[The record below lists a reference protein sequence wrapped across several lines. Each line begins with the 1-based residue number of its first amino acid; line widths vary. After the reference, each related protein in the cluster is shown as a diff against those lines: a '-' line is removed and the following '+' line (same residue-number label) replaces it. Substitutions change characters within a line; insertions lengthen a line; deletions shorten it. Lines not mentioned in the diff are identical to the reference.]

1 MGVPLTLAISEY
13 EHVRDLATGAV
24 KPDGIDLKTITLPV
38 EEIFRRF
45 LREGEWDA
53 AEMSMG
59 MYAAMRAQGD
69 TSLGAI
75 PVFPSRMFRQSAIY
89 VREGGP
95 VRRPEALAGRRV
107 GLPQWSQTTMIYV
120 RGWLSDDLGI
130 GLRDIRWIQ
139 AGVDS
144 PGQREPVSVR
154 VPEGVELTAV
164 AGRSLSELL
173 LAGEI
178 DALISSHP
186 PAAVRQGR
194 IVRLIED
201 SAAYEADYHAR
212 TGLFPIMHLVCLRE
226 AVLRGLPELAAALL
240 AAFESAKAA
249 ALHRLTEINT
259 SRLPVPWLAELI
271 GRHRDEF
278 FGGGTYWPYGVAA
291 NRRTLETFLRWCHEQ
306 GVCARRLSADE
317 LFPPA
322 LHDS

>member
-1 MGVPLTLAISEY
+1 MAIPLTLAISEY
-13 EHVRDLATGAV
+13 EHVRDLVTGTV
-24 KPDGIDLKTITLPV
+24 KPDAIDLKTMTLPV
-38 EEIFRRF
+38 EDIFRRF

-59 MYAAMRAQGD
+59 MYAAMRARDD

-75 PVFPSRMFRQSAIY
+75 PVFPSRMFRQSAVY
-89 VREGGP
+89 VRADSP
-95 VRRPEALAGRRV
+95 VRSPQALAGRRV

-130 GLRDIRWIQ
+130 GLRGIHWIQ

-144 PGQREPVSVR
+144 PGQREPVPIR
-154 VPEGVELTAV
+154 VPDGVELTPV
-164 AGRSLSELL
+164 ADRSLSQLL

-186 PAAVRQGR
+186 PAAARDGR

-201 SAAYEADYHAR
+201 GPAYEADYHAR
-212 TGLFPIMHLVCLRE
+212 TGLFPIMHLVCVRE
-226 AVLRGLPELAAALL
+226 AVLRRSPDLAPALL
-240 AAFESAKAA
+240 AAFEAAKAG
-249 ALHRLTEINT
+249 ALRRLTDVNT

-278 FGGGTYWPYGVAA
+278 FAGGPYWPYGLAA

-306 GVCARRLSADE
+306 GVCARRLSAEE

-322 LHDS
+322 LHGS